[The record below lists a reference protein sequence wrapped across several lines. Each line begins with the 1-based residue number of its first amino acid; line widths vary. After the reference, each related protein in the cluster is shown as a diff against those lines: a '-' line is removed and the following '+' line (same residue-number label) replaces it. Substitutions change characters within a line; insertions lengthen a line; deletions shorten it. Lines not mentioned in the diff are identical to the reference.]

1 VLLAD
6 MDGPEAHEAAAL
18 YQWARCLL
26 APRAF
31 GHWYGRY
38 ERRVSLRT
46 LRRELDDGERDV
58 DELAERR
65 RRRSH
70 G

>member
-18 YQWARCLL
+18 YQWARWV
-26 APRAF
+26 ARPARVR
-31 GHWYGRY
+31 HWYRRY
-38 ERRVSLRT
+38 ERGVSLRT